1 MQEEIVLGSVGDGAA
16 VADVVEVGVDV
27 TGVVI
32 GADELIALAEVVT
45 EADEVVEVVGPW
57 TQM

>member
-1 MQEEIVLGSVGDGAA
+1 VQEGIVLGSVGDGAA

-27 TGVVI
+27 TGIVT
-32 GADELIALAEVVT
+32 GADELIALAEAVT